1 MSLPPHF
8 MLSVVLC
15 EKINVLN
22 MVVLAMSKHVFY
34 EVTVTLDH
42 QKLIAKS
49 LCPCMFDGKSEEI
62 PT

>member
-1 MSLPPHF
+1 

-22 MVVLAMSKHVFY
+22 MVVLAMSKHVFC